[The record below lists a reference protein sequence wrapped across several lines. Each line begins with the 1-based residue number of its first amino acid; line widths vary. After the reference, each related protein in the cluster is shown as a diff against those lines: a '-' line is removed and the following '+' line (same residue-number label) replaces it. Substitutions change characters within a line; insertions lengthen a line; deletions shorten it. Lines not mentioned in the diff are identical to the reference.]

1 MKKIFLAISLIVML
15 FSLTGCETVTT
26 SIDKYYYIIGLGIDE
41 GDNNLLKI
49 SVQIAHSNSSE
60 SSSTSQSTHAKI
72 YSVEGETINSCF
84 TILNNYLNKQLNLS
98 HCSALIL
105 SEKIARSDIEPIFS
119 TLGNDTDLRG
129 TCNVIVSSTT
139 AYELLEKVS
148 NSGEGFSS
156 RLYDYLVNSSDYTG
170 FSTNSEFSDIY
181 MNMKDEYGQIYTIY
195 ASILENTVQN
205 TGIAVFKNNRMVGS
219 INVLDT
225 ISHLLVTSGLKSCIL
240 TFDSPFKTGEYI
252 DMEITKLYKKTKT
265 NISLLN
271 NSPFIEVDIYPK
283 CYITSSGKNYDYT
296 QDSDITK
303 LEKATD
309 NYIKIIVNN
318 YLYTITKEY
327 DSDIAEFGK
336 KFTAN
341 FWTLDDFKK
350 IRWNEIFTNAFYKV
364 NVHTKITSSKLFNKQ

>member
-49 SVQIAHSNSSE
+49 SAQIAHSNSSE

-129 TCNVIVSSTT
+129 TCNVIVSSST

>member
-1 MKKIFLAISLIVML
+1 MKKLFMTASLIIML

-49 SVQIAHSNSSE
+49 SVQIAHSTSSD
-60 SSSTSQSTHAKI
+60 SSSTSQSTSAKI
-72 YSVEGETINSCF
+72 YSVEGETIDSCF

-181 MNMKDEYGQIYTIY
+181 MNMKDEYSQVSTIYT
-195 ASILENTVQN
+195 SIIENTVQN
-205 TGIAVFKNNRMVGS
+205 TGVAVFKNNRMVGS

-225 ISHLLVTSGLKSCIL
+225 ISHLLVTSDLKSCIL
-240 TFDSPFKTGEYI
+240 TFDSPFKSDEYI

-265 NISLLN
+265 NISLIN
-271 NSPFIEVDIYPK
+271 NSPFIEIDIYPK
-283 CYITSSGKNYDYT
+283 CYISSSGKNYDYT
-296 QDSDITK
+296 KEEDITK
-303 LEKATD
+303 LEKSTD
-309 NYIKIIVNN
+309 KYIQGIVTN

-327 DSDIAEFGK
+327 DSDITGFGK

-341 FWTLDDFKK
+341 FLTLDDFKK
-350 IRWNEIFTNAFYKV
+350 IKWNDIFVNTFYKV

>member
-1 MKKIFLAISLIVML
+1 MKKIFLAISLIIML
-15 FSLTGCETVTT
+15 FSLTGCETTTT
-26 SIDKYYYIIGLGIDE
+26 SIDKYYYVIGLGIDE

-49 SVQIAHSNSSE
+49 SVQIAHS
-60 SSSTSQSTHAKI
+60 SSSDSSSSSQSTNAKI
-72 YSVEGETINSCF
+72 YSVEGETIKSCF

-181 MNMKDEYGQIYTIY
+181 TDTKDEFGQVSTIYT
-195 ASILENTVQN
+195 SIIENTVQN

-225 ISHLLVTSGLKSCIL
+225 ISHLLVTNKLKSCIL
-240 TFDSPFKTGEYI
+240 TFDSPFKSGEFI
-252 DMEITKLYKKTKT
+252 DMEITKLYRKTKT
-265 NISLLN
+265 NISLIN
-271 NSPFIEVDIYPK
+271 NSPFIEIDIYPK
-283 CYITSSGKNYDYT
+283 CYISSSGKNYDYT
-296 QDSDITK
+296 KDADITK
-303 LEKATD
+303 LEKTTD
-309 NYIKIIVNN
+309 AYIQGIVTN
-318 YLYTITKEY
+318 YLYTITKQY

-336 KFTAN
+336 KFTASYL
-341 FWTLDDFKK
+341 TLDDFKK
-350 IRWNEIFTNAFYKV
+350 IKWNDIFINSFYKV